1 MSSKYA
7 FTKALKE
14 VRFLFCHSGEGSAA
28 TRTFLT
34 RAYPTMKKN
43 NPYTPILLR
52 EAAGTLPKVY
62 ARYGPFPPTTPSS
75 SHSGNILTNSS
86 RLAEFGKETSKSL
99 EGLTDKQ
106 IEEAV
111 TQLVKGDA

>member
-7 FTKALKE
+7 FTKSLKE
-14 VRFLFCHSGEGSAA
+14 VRFLFCQGEASAA

-43 NPYTPILLR
+43 NPHTPILLR
-52 EAAGTLPKVY
+52 EAAGTLPKIY
-62 ARYGPFPPTTPSS
+62 ARYE
-75 SHSGNILTNSS
+75 L
-86 RLAEFGKETSKSL
+86 GKEKSQSL
-99 EGLTDKQ
+99 EGLSDKQ

-111 TQLVKGDA
+111 ATLVKNDV

>member
-14 VRFLFCHSGEGSAA
+14 VRFLFCQGEPSAA

-43 NPYTPILLR
+43 NPHTPILIR
-52 EAAGTLPKVY
+52 EAAGTIPKIY
-62 ARYGPFPPTTPSS
+62 ARY
-75 SHSGNILTNSS
+75 
-86 RLAEFGKETSKSL
+86 EFGKEKSQSL
-99 EGLTDKQ
+99 EGLNDKQ

-111 TQLVKGDA
+111 ATLVRSDV

>member
-14 VRFLFCHSGEGSAA
+14 VRFLFCQGEASAA

-43 NPYTPILLR
+43 NPYTPILMR
-52 EAAGTLPKVY
+52 EAAGTIPKVY
-62 ARYGPFPPTTPSS
+62 ARY
-75 SHSGNILTNSS
+75 
-86 RLAEFGKETSKSL
+86 EFGAEKSQSLAGLSDKE
-99 EGLTDKQ
+99 
-106 IEEAV
+106 IEETV
-111 TQLVKGDA
+111 SSLVKADA